1 MLPKMS
7 EDATT
12 TTTTTSLNKNMTS
25 TLLPSTNNNNNGG
38 QDTPEGRTTRGDH
51 SNPIDTTTTENREG
65 SGSISSTSYKAIRY
79 AHLST
84 SQKHTNYTQIKS
96 KHRTGKRCYR
106 LNLERPFDITCEQS
120 PLEYGDIFAPWT
132 KEVRPRTRGPSEYCP
147 PRHLGGGGEV
157 WRRLVAFAGVSSGH
171 GHDEEE
177 GSSSSGGGW
186 FSKSSGGNGN
196 SSSTTEGGVEGGA
209 GWRKLSPT
217 ELEKVQRLGEKNSN
231 GEYSFVTYDLY
242 HVKNHHVLE
251 AMNADHQR
259 TLTPSTS
266 LDSESSEDDD
276 AKPKSATVKADETAR
291 LFRRSELSLRDK
303 AEAEAKKHAAE
314 MARIKAERQAKEKA
328 EIDAL
333 KSIKGPKGMTK
344 RLSKK
349 ASFRAKSVM
358 RSLSTSDRTSSSM
371 SNSSSRGGIYEG
383 GNAMT
388 RRKMV
393 STQAGMIE
401 KAKDVIDEESDDEY
415 DGEKVRL
422 VLILLSCICP
432 ICLISIHP
440 LTHTNHLGSPSII
453 NSLLLTVRRQQK
465 D

>member
-1 MLPKMS
+1 MLTKHIEDKKMD
-7 EDATT
+7 EDASTT
-12 TTTTTSLNKNMTS
+12 TLSITKNMIS
-25 TLLPSTNNNNNGG
+25 TLLPSPPPSNGG
-38 QDTPEGRTTRGDH
+38 GGRDTPEGRTAKGGDRQSTH
-51 SNPIDTTTTENREG
+51 DTTENREG
-65 SGSISSTSYKAIRY
+65 SGALSSTSYKAIRY

-84 SQKHTNYTQIKS
+84 STKLTNYTNIKS
-96 KHRTGKRCYR
+96 KHRIGKRCYR

-120 PLEYGDIFAPWT
+120 PLEYGDIFAPWK
-132 KEVRPRTRGPSEYCP
+132 KEVRPKTRGPSEYCP

-157 WRRLVAFAGVSSGH
+157 WRRLVAFAGASSGDD
-171 GHDEEE
+171 DEVE
-177 GSSSSGGGW
+177 GSGGSSGGW
-186 FSKSSGGNGN
+186 FSKSSGNVATV
-196 SSSTTEGGVEGGA
+196 STTTEGCGSGGGVEGGA

-251 AMNADHQR
+251 AMSADHQR

-266 LDSESSEDDD
+266 VDSESSEDDD
-276 AKPKSATVKADETAR
+276 ANPKSATVKADETAR

-328 EIDAL
+328 EMDAL

-371 SNSSSRGGIYEG
+371 SSGSRGGIYEG

-388 RRKMV
+388 KRKMV

-415 DGEKVRL
+415 DGEKVSLL
-422 VLILLSCICP
+422 VILLSCICSV
-432 ICLISIHP
+432 CLCIHSSS
-440 LTHTNHLGSPSII
+440 HSHKSPWLSF
-453 NSLLLTVRRQQK
+453 SL
-465 D
+465 

>member
-1 MLPKMS
+1 MI
-7 EDATT
+7 
-12 TTTTTSLNKNMTS
+12 S
-25 TLLPSTNNNNNGG
+25 TLLPSSPPPPNNNGR
-38 QDTPEGRTTRGDH
+38 DTPEGRTAKGVNRQ
-51 SNPIDTTTTENREG
+51 SSTTTDENREG
-65 SGSISSTSYKAIRY
+65 SGALSSTSYKAIRY

-84 SQKHTNYTQIKS
+84 STKLTNYTNIKS
-96 KHRTGKRCYR
+96 KHRIGKRCYR

-120 PLEYGDIFAPWT
+120 PLEYGDIFAPWA
-132 KEVRPRTRGPSEYCP
+132 KEVRPKTCGPSEYCP
-147 PRHLGGGGEV
+147 PRHLGGGGEI
-157 WRRLVAFAGVSSGH
+157 WRRMVAFAGATSSGDD
-171 GHDEEE
+171 GEEE
-177 GSSSSGGGW
+177 GSGSGSGGGGW
-186 FSKSSGGNGN
+186 FSKSNNSSGATTVSTTTEGGSGG
-196 SSSTTEGGVEGGA
+196 GGVEGGA

-259 TLTPSTS
+259 TLTPSIS
-266 LDSESSEDDD
+266 VDSESSEDDD
-276 AKPKSATVKADETAR
+276 ANPKSASVKADETAR

-328 EIDAL
+328 EMDAL

-371 SNSSSRGGIYEG
+371 SSSSRGGIYEG

-388 RRKMV
+388 KRKMV

-415 DGEKVRL
+415 DGEKVSL
-422 VLILLSCICP
+422 V
-432 ICLISIHP
+432 
-440 LTHTNHLGSPSII
+440 
-453 NSLLLTVRRQQK
+453 
-465 D
+465 

>member
-1 MLPKMS
+1 
-7 EDATT
+7 
-12 TTTTTSLNKNMTS
+12 
-25 TLLPSTNNNNNGG
+25 
-38 QDTPEGRTTRGDH
+38 
-51 SNPIDTTTTENREG
+51 
-65 SGSISSTSYKAIRY
+65 
-79 AHLST
+79 
-84 SQKHTNYTQIKS
+84 
-96 KHRTGKRCYR
+96 
-106 LNLERPFDITCEQS
+106 
-120 PLEYGDIFAPWT
+120 
-132 KEVRPRTRGPSEYCP
+132 P

-157 WRRLVAFAGVSSGH
+157 WRRLVAFAGVNG
-171 GHDEEE
+171 DDDEEEE
-177 GSSSSGGGW
+177 GSGGSSGGW
-186 FSKSSGGNGN
+186 FSKSSGGN
-196 SSSTTEGGVEGGA
+196 SSSSGATVSTTTEGGSGGGVEGGA

-266 LDSESSEDDD
+266 VDSESSEDDD
-276 AKPKSATVKADETAR
+276 ANPKSAAVKADETAR

-328 EIDAL
+328 EMDAL

-371 SNSSSRGGIYEG
+371 SSGSRGGIYEG

-388 RRKMV
+388 KRKMV

-415 DGEKVRL
+415 DGEKYDDSKKIKNMSLFIVGEYDVLNDLCIDGPKRL
-422 VLILLSCICP
+422 KESAEMTDLE
-432 ICLISIHP
+432 
-440 LTHTNHLGSPSII
+440 
-453 NSLLLTVRRQQK
+453 LLLQNEPCPPPNRWQRKTGWGKCNPSSMYAEHPPK
-465 D
+465 DFDWEAYLTRDGPPPVNPNPRPVMQVKS